1 MKKITEKMAMRW
13 LVNNTLNGQTP
24 LEEATKTIME
34 IANSRNE
41 VVPWTPQILFD
52 DIKRT
57 EERIKQKNNELR

>member
-1 MKKITEKMAMRW
+1 MRW